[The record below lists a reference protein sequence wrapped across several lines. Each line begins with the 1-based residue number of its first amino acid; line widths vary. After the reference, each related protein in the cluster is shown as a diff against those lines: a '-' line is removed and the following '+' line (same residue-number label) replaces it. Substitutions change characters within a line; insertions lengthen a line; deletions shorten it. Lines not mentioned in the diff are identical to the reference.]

1 MRHLVTEEEA
11 KAVLNA
17 INSELKKE
25 RGMVLQEIRRDEQLI
40 MILDDLEKEGFV
52 LSSKPYMS
60 IDKYSSNESGWIVK
74 FDRLHDY
81 KLYNTLHKLY
91 DINEDEKVG
100 VSLEFKISVLYISV
114 NISIYETQQ
123 SLLDLKGVVVHTRN
137 NLNFLLKG
145 LSII

>member
-81 KLYNTLHKLY
+81 KLYNALHKLY